1 MCVQG
6 DFQIGRVIGTVKYAN
21 DLVLLTKDEAALLGM
36 TDGLTGSG
44 ICYGLEMNVEKT
56 KAMGISR
63 QLFPLQIML
72 ETTDECEM
80 FQLFG

>member
-44 ICYGLEMNVEKT
+44 ICYGMEMNVK
-56 KAMGISR
+56 KKLR
-63 QLFPLQIML
+63 QWESQGNYSHYRL
-72 ETTDECEM
+72 C
-80 FQLFG
+80 